1 MDQGSYSRPD
11 GRGQPTLSG
20 SSAGNN
26 NYQVNVSRQKTKK
39 WVEAKS
45 QNYDGDDW
53 GADEYSEDEVEPPL
67 PFSPHGPQ
75 HDASRSAS
83 SVPSLHSETS
93 PASQP
98 LQPPQQ
104 SRPYPPPSSRPP
116 PPAIAQ
122 PRQAPNTSSAQ
133 PGSTL
138 PQSAGV
144 LQPQSASSTLPLSP
158 RSPPDNLPSAASQ
171 AATTSKPVPLVRPSD
186 IYRRME
192 EERGRGSSESSRP
205 SAEIASN
212 VSKQSS
218 NSPARTVAEPVRT
231 QSPNVPT
238 PAPRTDSRN
247 VIYQDLTKPSSSRA
261 SQQPL
266 APSPP
271 PSVAPP
277 SQFVTPGRDAAP
289 TNEET
294 KRLSTSP
301 KLPDL
306 ARISVF
312 GADFFSS
319 DFSSLSSEQMAEQ
332 KIPEVPKVAPALKV
346 DKPTSEAKR
355 SPTEAS
361 QASTDKT
368 EVASVPSVAMENAP
382 LQHEAIAPTPH
393 QASTVAVES
402 RESKPITTPA
412 GPKPSDPAKQSAARS
427 SIETASSSR
436 SATSAVD
443 ITPTKPLNVRKDD
456 SPVRTFEPPPPLQR
470 EPTFGTDTSSPVKE
484 SDMLRDE
491 IFKTLNSPTQSSRR
505 DSETGPIDGERQGSQ
520 SRPRDSTYTLQDYD
534 SYWADDAT
542 APESST
548 QPLNSMG
555 IVPEETSEV
564 VAAPRSRG
572 PVANALESWKP
583 TEEAKP
589 AATPPP
595 TQPAASAQLTPQ
607 ASIDQSS
614 SSPAVPQAQQSTAA
628 QQLPDDSIASPTSA
642 DLRRRFSWEAETSKA
657 QPTGNGVAPTTAAAL
672 PPVLSPAPISDP
684 DPAPALAATTS
695 SHADPKLGPESASR
709 DQQPDAS
716 ALNVSTPAFAATD
729 GSSQESK
736 RISLSDE
743 KAMSA
748 TTSNEASSE
757 EHPALRLSDPAPA
770 PVLSMPRIPG
780 ASVTPFRDIVSLGS
794 SAERI
799 AKFNETRV
807 AFAVMDIG
815 LDTWLRTLEQD
826 YPDRHSKSFN
836 SYQPPITSPTEV
848 SSGAQPPAQQPYYQ
862 QYLNASAPGSG
873 PPAGRRIGGIT
884 MPSNVGGSTFGHSG
898 NQIGTKSKELM
909 QSAGKMGKGLF
920 SKGKNKLRGDKGDT
934 HPPPAQS
941 KAKHD
946 RSGSW
951 AVLSSKLRTEFS
963 SSRDHEHS
971 QQRPQQRQE
980 EYSAPRPS
988 ITIAPQIPEPEPV
1001 SPLLRGA
1008 SPDKSLPAAQT
1019 STQPVVH
1026 NQFAVGAKFDPTS
1039 STSSVP
1045 PSGRIRIVPSE
1056 TVLDPTSAGA
1066 PVMSPP
1072 VAENNGVGKLARTEE
1087 SDDAPK
1093 RQSSFVG
1100 LPPIRRSSTFGVKS
1114 KTRRAA
1120 ERFPLDEEGGHDVP
1134 DLPTSDVM
1142 KNALSQQDAPK
1153 QLHHEQP
1160 GALELGAA
1168 SQTTGKDGTAVQHRS
1183 DSAEHSPHQLA
1194 RQPAMAPPPQPQ
1206 PMRQPEHPPM
1216 LMYPGQSGPW
1226 RLEESHLAEPL
1237 HQAKNRSGHSPISP
1251 PMNYGFDKE
1260 TGHSAMMPPPP
1271 LPAGNIR
1278 QRSPDVPPSSAQR
1291 YPGLFAPHPDQD
1303 PLQRQK
1309 GSQSYYEEM
1318 ANPRRSSNE
1327 YSIPGVGPPAEE
1339 RGRVKRNSGMFRDI
1353 GDKIVRAA
1361 SRDRRNSIAEN
1372 RPATDA
1378 HADEASESS
1387 FGAEE
1392 MQDRKKRRSSFLNM
1406 LTGRASMDQSSHQ
1419 GFSAPQRSQT
1429 DALPLSSSDG
1439 LANQKR
1445 SVLGGVMAGFGV
1457 SKGGS
1462 SNTPASGF
1470 VDQSAVA
1477 DDELPLTPKKKR
1489 FSGIARAFQR
1499 PNQDRPSSGMS
1510 LRPSSGLSLRP
1521 SSGMSL
1527 EPTPSGGSSQ
1537 GNTRSGIFSSIPF
1550 RNKDHGDS
1558 ASQMA
1563 SANPE
1568 QNRRASF
1575 SNLLSSLA
1583 GIKSHQQ
1590 EQQHAV
1596 PIQGMGGNASN
1607 EMPQNI
1613 PPPPHQIHPADA
1625 FPSSS
1630 GDAPAPTLPN
1640 QFVGPPQQLSNAGEN
1655 EWDIGR
1661 PPTSTTVTASDT
1673 KPDADLSTASS
1684 AATIPATV
1692 PIVSELPLPAAP
1704 ANTQR
1709 DGASAPSEISDS
1721 ETDIA
1726 ENTRKP
1732 PDVTPSI
1739 ASHTDDE
1746 SADITRQDTNVS
1758 QMTSSI
1764 VTDLPRQDEQEQ
1776 TPTAQDPKSPG
1787 GSLEHNKMSG
1797 TAVPSAVPQAYS
1809 QQHTVQH
1816 QRDPSYL
1823 STGPSYSQDTSH
1835 PGLGPNYGQDTS
1847 HSMQYPKNQ
1856 QEQQHFQ
1863 PSLSQ
1868 PVSQAERAGASPK
1881 GWRGLKTK
1889 VAGQMASINQSPNSK
1904 GQDKQDQGGKTTPID
1919 KLFGARKRLSKQQG
1933 SSGAQQQ
1940 RALPRD
1946 GAEGVEPSP
1955 GFRVFARNQGQPFV
1969 AQPQQL
1975 PPQQMHTGQGHH
1987 LQQPFLQ
1994 QQSIYTQQQ
2003 QQQQQQQPPQQQ
2015 QPHGEPQYAAVPIPQ
2030 GYTAVYGH
2038 GSAQVPSMYNV
2049 GRQYSQ
2055 HQTAYQ
2061 QQQNYATHY
2070 QPHSYA
2076 GVNQPQGSGVFA
2088 TQTQSPHLPRAEPLP
2103 QQPHSQQ
2110 PYATGSEVLSPVS
2123 THHSDGMPLSP
2134 ASEEPRSSHAA
2145 LTREALAQQDARKDL
2160 QADLLRPKE
2169 SHGGLGPSN
2178 SNRVSQVSNDSRRHA
2193 SPKSEQSPVI
2203 SHKQLPTSPASL
2215 YNDRHVSAPSMSP
2228 PVGSGS
2234 DTTSLSHGA
2243 VRTEATIP
2251 ASPAAPLTE
2260 DLTGESRGQVS
2271 DDSLAPKT
2279 KLDKTN
2285 AATITAAT
2293 KHVAELEDTAEARK
2307 RTLRINEQEEKIAYD
2322 PEEENPKM
2330 MATSYP
2336 GQEWKPDYGDPGFSD
2351 GPE

>member
-20 SSAGNN
+20 SLAGNN

-53 GADEYSEDEVEPPL
+53 GADEYSEDEIEPPL

-83 SVPSLHSETS
+83 SVPPLHSETS

-98 LQPPQQ
+98 SQPPQQ
-104 SRPYPPPSSRPP
+104 LRPYPPPSSRPP

-122 PRQAPNTSSAQ
+122 ARQAPNTSSSAQ

-138 PQSAGV
+138 PQTAGV
-144 LQPQSASSTLPLSP
+144 SQPQSASSTLPLSP
-158 RSPPDNLPSAASQ
+158 RSPPDNLSSATPQ

-192 EERGRGSSESSRP
+192 EEKGRGSSESSRP

-218 NSPARTVAEPVRT
+218 NSPARAVAEPVRT
-231 QSPNVPT
+231 QSPNVPA

-247 VIYQDLTKPSSSRA
+247 VIYQDLTRPSSSRA

-271 PSVAPP
+271 QSAAPP
-277 SQFVTPGRDAAP
+277 SQFVTPGRDAP

-312 GADFFSS
+312 GADFFSTG
-319 DFSSLSSEQMAEQ
+319 FSSLSSEQMAEQ
-332 KIPEVPKVAPALKV
+332 KIPEVPQVAPALKV

-355 SPTEAS
+355 SPAVAS

-368 EVASVPSVAMENAP
+368 EVVPVPSVAMENASV
-382 LQHEAIAPTPH
+382 QHEAIAPTPH
-393 QASTVAVES
+393 QASAVAVENPK
-402 RESKPITTPA
+402 SKPITTPA

-427 SIETASSSR
+427 SIETASSSH

-456 SPVRTFEPPPPLQR
+456 SPVRSFEPPPPLQR

-484 SDMLRDE
+484 SDVLRDE
-491 IFKTLNSPTQSSRR
+491 IFKTLNSPTQPSRR
-505 DSETGPIDGERQGSQ
+505 DSETGPVDDERQGSQ

-542 APESST
+542 ALESST
-548 QPLNSMG
+548 QPLGSMG

-572 PVANALESWKP
+572 PVANASESWKL

-589 AATPPP
+589 AVTQPL
-595 TQPAASAQLTPQ
+595 TQPAASAQLMPEV
-607 ASIDQSS
+607 SIDQPS
-614 SSPAVPQAQQSTAA
+614 SSPAVSQAYQSTAA

-657 QPTGNGVAPTTAAAL
+657 QPTGEGVAPTAATAP
-672 PPVLSPAPISDP
+672 PPVLAPTPISDP
-684 DPAPALAATTS
+684 APAPALAATTS
-695 SHADPKLGPESASR
+695 PHTDPKLGPEPATR
-709 DQQPDAS
+709 DQQSGAS
-716 ALNVSTPAFAATD
+716 AINVSTPAFVATD

-736 RISLSDE
+736 RLSLSDE
-743 KAMSA
+743 KAISA
-748 TTSNEASSE
+748 TTSNEASYE
-757 EHPALRLSDPAPA
+757 EHPALRLSDPAPV

-815 LDTWLRTLEQD
+815 LDKWLRTLDQD

-836 SYQPPITSPTEV
+836 SHQPPITSPTEV
-848 SSGAQPPAQQPYYQ
+848 PSGAQPPAQQPYYQ
-862 QYLNASAPGSG
+862 QYLNASTPGSG

-884 MPSNVGGSTFGHSG
+884 MPSNVSGSTFGHSG

-909 QSAGKMGKGLF
+909 HSAGKMGKGLF

-934 HPPPAQS
+934 HPPPTQS

-980 EYSAPRPS
+980 ENSVPRSS

-1001 SPLLRGA
+1001 SPLLREA

-1026 NQFAVGAKFDPTS
+1026 NQFAVGAKFAPTS
-1039 STSSVP
+1039 STPSVL

-1072 VAENNGVGKLARTEE
+1072 VAEDTGVGKLARTDE

-1120 ERFPLDEEGGHDVP
+1120 ERFPLDVEGGHDVP
-1134 DLPTSDVM
+1134 DLLATGVM

-1153 QLHHEQP
+1153 QLYQEQP
-1160 GALELGAA
+1160 GAPKPGAA
-1168 SQTTGKDGTAVQHRS
+1168 SQTTDKDGTTVQRRS
-1183 DSAEHSPHQLA
+1183 GSAEHSPQSLA
-1194 RQPAMAPPPQPQ
+1194 RQPVMAPPSQPQ

-1216 LMYPGQSGPW
+1216 LLYPGQSGPW

-1271 LPAGNIR
+1271 LPAGIIR
-1278 QRSPDVPPSSAQR
+1278 QRSADVPPSSAQR
-1291 YPGLFAPHPDQD
+1291 YPSLFAPHPDQE
-1303 PLQRQK
+1303 PLRS
-1309 GSQSYYEEM
+1309 SQSYYEEM

-1327 YSIPGVGPPAEE
+1327 YSIPGVGPPVEE
-1339 RGRVKRNSGMFRDI
+1339 RGRVKRNSGMFREI
-1353 GDKIVRAA
+1353 GDKIVRAT

-1372 RPATDA
+1372 RPPTDA

-1406 LTGRASMDQSSHQ
+1406 LTGRASMDQGSHQ

-1429 DALPLSSSDG
+1429 DALPLSASEG
-1439 LANQKR
+1439 LAAQKR
-1445 SVLGGVMAGFGV
+1445 SVLGGVVAGFGV
-1457 SKGGS
+1457 SKDGS
-1462 SNTPASGF
+1462 SNTPVSGL

-1477 DDELPLTPKKKR
+1477 DDEIPLTPRKKR

-1499 PNQDRPSSGMS
+1499 PSQDRPSSGMS

-1527 EPTPSGGSSQ
+1527 EPTPSGGSSP
-1537 GNTRSGIFSSIPF
+1537 GNTRSGIFSSMPF

-1558 ASQMA
+1558 AGQIA

-1583 GIKSHQQ
+1583 GIKSHQT

-1596 PIQGMGGNASN
+1596 PVQGMGGNASK

-1613 PPPPHQIHPADA
+1613 PPAPHQIHPADG
-1625 FPSSS
+1625 FPSSA
-1630 GDAPAPTLPN
+1630 GNAPAPTLPN
-1640 QFVGPPQQLSNAGEN
+1640 QFVDPPQQLFNAGEN
-1655 EWDIGR
+1655 EWGIGR
-1661 PPTSTTVTASDT
+1661 PPTSTTVTASEIT
-1673 KPDADLSTASS
+1673 PDAGESIASS
-1684 AATIPATV
+1684 AATVPATV
-1692 PIVSELPLPAAP
+1692 PVVSELPLPAAH
-1704 ANTQR
+1704 ASTQR
-1709 DGASAPSEISDS
+1709 GEASAPSEISDS

-1726 ENTRKP
+1726 ENTRNP

-1739 ASHTDDE
+1739 ASHTDEE
-1746 SADITRQDTNVS
+1746 SAEITRQDTNVS

-1764 VTDLPRQDEQEQ
+1764 VTDVPRQDEQQ
-1776 TPTAQDPKSPG
+1776 KTPTAQDPKSRG
-1787 GSLEHNKMSG
+1787 GCLEHNKMSG
-1797 TAVPSAVPQAYS
+1797 TAVPSTVPQVFS
-1809 QQHTVQH
+1809 QQDTVQH
-1816 QRDPSYL
+1816 QRDPSHL
-1823 STGPSYSQDTSH
+1823 STGPSYSQGNHGLDTV
-1835 PGLGPNYGQDTS
+1835 Q
-1847 HSMQYPKNQ
+1847 SMQYPKHQ
-1856 QEQQHFQ
+1856 QQQKHLQ
-1863 PSLSQ
+1863 PSLAQ
-1868 PVSQAERAGASPK
+1868 PVPQAERAGASPK
-1881 GWRGLKTK
+1881 GWRGLRTK

-1904 GQDKQDQGGKTTPID
+1904 GQDKQDQGGKTTSMD

-1933 SSGAQQQ
+1933 LSGAQQQ
-1940 RALPRD
+1940 RALPHD
-1946 GAEGVEPSP
+1946 GAGGGEPSP
-1955 GFRVFARNQGQPFV
+1955 GFRVFARNQGPPFV

-1975 PPQQMHTGQGHH
+1975 PPQQMHMGQGHQV
-1987 LQQPFLQ
+1987 QQPSLQ
-1994 QQSIYTQQQ
+1994 QQSLYTQQQ
-2003 QQQQQQQPPQQQ
+2003 QPPYQQQPQ
-2015 QPHGEPQYAAVPIPQ
+2015 GEPQYAAVPIPQ
-2030 GYTAVYGH
+2030 GYTAVYGQ
-2038 GSAQVPSMYNV
+2038 GSAQVPTMYNV
-2049 GRQYSQ
+2049 GRQYPQ
-2055 HQTAYQ
+2055 HQTPYQ

-2088 TQTQSPHLPRAEPLP
+2088 TQTQSPHLPRAELLP
-2103 QQPHSQQ
+2103 RQSHSQQ

-2123 THHSDGMPLSP
+2123 TQHSDGMPLSP
-2134 ASEEPRSSHAA
+2134 ASDEPRSPHAA

-2160 QADLLRPKE
+2160 QADLLRPEE

-2178 SNRVSQVSNDSRRHA
+2178 SNRVSQISNDSRRHS

-2203 SHKQLPTSPASL
+2203 SHKQLPTLPASL
-2215 YNDRHVSAPSMSP
+2215 SNDRHVSAPSMSP

-2234 DTTSLSHGA
+2234 DTVCLSHDA
-2243 VRTEATIP
+2243 ARTEATFP
-2251 ASPAAPLTE
+2251 TAPAAPLVK

-2271 DDSLAPKT
+2271 DDALEPKT
-2279 KLDKTN
+2279 KLNKTN
-2285 AATITAAT
+2285 SATISAATE
-2293 KHVAELEDTAEARK
+2293 HVAELEDTAEARK

>member
-1 MDQGSYSRPD
+1 MDPGSYSRPD

-20 SSAGNN
+20 SLAGNN

-53 GADEYSEDEVEPPL
+53 GADEYSEDEIEPPL

-83 SVPSLHSETS
+83 SVPPLHSETS

-98 LQPPQQ
+98 SQPPQQ
-104 SRPYPPPSSRPP
+104 LRPYPPPSSRPP

-122 PRQAPNTSSAQ
+122 ARQAPNTSSSAQ
-133 PGSTL
+133 PDSTL
-138 PQSAGV
+138 PQTAGV
-144 LQPQSASSTLPLSP
+144 SQPQSASSTLPLSP
-158 RSPPDNLPSAASQ
+158 RSPPDNLSSATPQ

-192 EERGRGSSESSRP
+192 EEKGRGSSESSRP
-205 SAEIASN
+205 SAEIAFN

-218 NSPARTVAEPVRT
+218 NSPARAVAEPVRT
-231 QSPNVPT
+231 QSPNVPA

-247 VIYQDLTKPSSSRA
+247 VIYQDLTRPSSSRA

-271 PSVAPP
+271 QSAAPP
-277 SQFVTPGRDAAP
+277 SQFVTPGPDAP

-312 GADFFSS
+312 GADFFSTG
-319 DFSSLSSEQMAEQ
+319 FSSLSSEQMAEQ
-332 KIPEVPKVAPALKV
+332 KIPEVPQVAPALKV

-355 SPTEAS
+355 SPAVAS

-368 EVASVPSVAMENAP
+368 EVVPVPSVAMENASV
-382 LQHEAIAPTPH
+382 QHKAIAPTPH
-393 QASTVAVES
+393 QASAVAVENPK
-402 RESKPITTPA
+402 SKPITTSA

-427 SIETASSSR
+427 SIETASSSH
-436 SATSAVD
+436 SATSAVE

-456 SPVRTFEPPPPLQR
+456 SPVRSFEPPPPLQR

-484 SDMLRDE
+484 SDVLRDE
-491 IFKTLNSPTQSSRR
+491 IFKTLNSPTQPSRR
-505 DSETGPIDGERQGSQ
+505 DSETGPVDDERQGSQ

-542 APESST
+542 ALESST
-548 QPLNSMG
+548 QPLGSMG

-572 PVANALESWKP
+572 HVANASESWKP

-589 AATPPP
+589 AATQPL
-595 TQPAASAQLTPQ
+595 TQPAASAQLMPEV
-607 ASIDQSS
+607 SIDQPS
-614 SSPAVPQAQQSTAA
+614 SSPAVSQAYQSTAA
-628 QQLPDDSIASPTSA
+628 QQLPDDSIVSPTSA

-657 QPTGNGVAPTTAAAL
+657 QPTGEGVAPTAATAP
-672 PPVLSPAPISDP
+672 PPVLAPTPISDP
-684 DPAPALAATTS
+684 APAPALAATTS
-695 SHADPKLGPESASR
+695 PHTDPKLGPEPATR
-709 DQQPDAS
+709 DQQSGAS
-716 ALNVSTPAFAATD
+716 ALNVSTPAFVATD

-736 RISLSDE
+736 RLSLADE
-743 KAMSA
+743 KAISA

-815 LDTWLRTLEQD
+815 LDKWLRTLDQD

-836 SYQPPITSPTEV
+836 SHQPPITSPTEM

-909 QSAGKMGKGLF
+909 HSAGKMGKGLF

-934 HPPPAQS
+934 HPPPTQS
-941 KAKHD
+941 KVKHD

-980 EYSAPRPS
+980 ENSVPRSS

-1001 SPLLRGA
+1001 SPLLREA

-1026 NQFAVGAKFDPTS
+1026 NQFAVGAKFAPTS
-1039 STSSVP
+1039 SIPSVP

-1066 PVMSPP
+1066 PAMSPP
-1072 VAENNGVGKLARTEE
+1072 VAEDTGVGKLARTDE
-1087 SDDAPK
+1087 SEDAPK

-1120 ERFPLDEEGGHDVP
+1120 ERFPLDVEGGHDVP
-1134 DLPTSDVM
+1134 DLPATGVM

-1153 QLHHEQP
+1153 QLYQEQP
-1160 GALELGAA
+1160 GAPKPVAA
-1168 SQTTGKDGTAVQHRS
+1168 SQTTDKDGTTVQRRS
-1183 DSAEHSPHQLA
+1183 GSAEHSPQSLA
-1194 RQPAMAPPPQPQ
+1194 RQPVMAPPSQPQ

-1216 LMYPGQSGPW
+1216 LLYPGQSGPW

-1278 QRSPDVPPSSAQR
+1278 QRSADVPPSSAQR
-1291 YPGLFAPHPDQD
+1291 YPSLFAPHPDQE
-1303 PLQRQK
+1303 PLRS
-1309 GSQSYYEEM
+1309 SQSYYEEM

-1327 YSIPGVGPPAEE
+1327 YSIPGVGPPVEE
-1339 RGRVKRNSGMFRDI
+1339 RGRVKRNSGMFREI
-1353 GDKIVRAA
+1353 GDKIVRAT

-1372 RPATDA
+1372 RPPTDA

-1406 LTGRASMDQSSHQ
+1406 LTGRASMDQGSHQ

-1429 DALPLSSSDG
+1429 DALPLSASEG
-1439 LANQKR
+1439 LAAQKR
-1445 SVLGGVMAGFGV
+1445 SVLGGVVAGFGV
-1457 SKGGS
+1457 SKDGS
-1462 SNTPASGF
+1462 SNTPVSGL

-1477 DDELPLTPKKKR
+1477 DDELPLTPRKKR

-1499 PNQDRPSSGMS
+1499 PSQDRPSSGMS

-1527 EPTPSGGSSQ
+1527 EPTPSGGSSP
-1537 GNTRSGIFSSIPF
+1537 GNTRSGIFSSMPF

-1558 ASQMA
+1558 AGQNA

-1583 GIKSHQQ
+1583 GIKSHQT

-1596 PIQGMGGNASN
+1596 PVQGMGGNASK

-1613 PPPPHQIHPADA
+1613 PPAPHQIHPADG
-1625 FPSSS
+1625 FPPSA
-1630 GDAPAPTLPN
+1630 GNALAPTLPN
-1640 QFVGPPQQLSNAGEN
+1640 QFVDPPQQLFNAGEN
-1655 EWDIGR
+1655 EWGIGR
-1661 PPTSTTVTASDT
+1661 PPTSTTVTASET
-1673 KPDADLSTASS
+1673 KPDAGESIASTA
-1684 AATIPATV
+1684 ATAPATV
-1692 PIVSELPLPAAP
+1692 PVVSELPLPAGHASS
-1704 ANTQR
+1704 QR
-1709 DGASAPSEISDS
+1709 GEASAPSVISDS

-1726 ENTRKP
+1726 ENTRNP

-1739 ASHTDDE
+1739 ASHTDEE
-1746 SADITRQDTNVS
+1746 SAEIARQDTNVS

-1764 VTDLPRQDEQEQ
+1764 VTDVPRQDEQQ
-1776 TPTAQDPKSPG
+1776 KTPTAQDPKSRG
-1787 GSLEHNKMSG
+1787 GCLEHNKMSG
-1797 TAVPSAVPQAYS
+1797 TAVPSSVPQVFS
-1809 QQHTVQH
+1809 QQDTVQH
-1816 QRDPSYL
+1816 QRDPSHL
-1823 STGPSYSQDTSH
+1823 STGPSHSQGNHGLDTV
-1835 PGLGPNYGQDTS
+1835 Q
-1847 HSMQYPKNQ
+1847 SMQYPKHQ
-1856 QEQQHFQ
+1856 QQQKHLQ

-1868 PVSQAERAGASPK
+1868 PVPQAERAGASPK
-1881 GWRGLKTK
+1881 GWRGLRTK

-1904 GQDKQDQGGKTTPID
+1904 GQDKQDQGGKTTSMD

-1933 SSGAQQQ
+1933 LSGAQQQ
-1940 RALPRD
+1940 RALPHD
-1946 GAEGVEPSP
+1946 GAGGGEPSP
-1955 GFRVFARNQGQPFV
+1955 GFRVFARNQGPPFV

-1975 PPQQMHTGQGHH
+1975 PPQQMHMGQGHQV
-1987 LQQPFLQ
+1987 QQPCLQ
-1994 QQSIYTQQQ
+1994 QQSLYTQQQ
-2003 QQQQQQQPPQQQ
+2003 QPPYQQQPQ
-2015 QPHGEPQYAAVPIPQ
+2015 GEPQYAAVPIPQ
-2030 GYTAVYGH
+2030 GYTAVYGQ
-2038 GSAQVPSMYNV
+2038 GSAQVPTMYNV

-2055 HQTAYQ
+2055 HQTPYQ

-2088 TQTQSPHLPRAEPLP
+2088 TQTQPPHLPHAELLP
-2103 QQPHSQQ
+2103 QQSHSQQ

-2123 THHSDGMPLSP
+2123 TQHSDGMPLSP
-2134 ASEEPRSSHAA
+2134 ASDEPRSPHAS

-2160 QADLLRPKE
+2160 QADLLGPEE

-2178 SNRVSQVSNDSRRHA
+2178 SNRVSQISNDSRRHS

-2203 SHKQLPTSPASL
+2203 SHKQLPTLPASL
-2215 YNDRHVSAPSMSP
+2215 SNDRHVSAPSMSP

-2234 DTTSLSHGA
+2234 DTGCLSHDA
-2243 VRTEATIP
+2243 ARTEATFP
-2251 ASPAAPLTE
+2251 AAPAAPLVK

-2271 DDSLAPKT
+2271 DDALGPKT
-2279 KLDKTN
+2279 KLNKTN
-2285 AATITAAT
+2285 SATISAATE
-2293 KHVAELEDTAEARK
+2293 HVAELEDTAEARK